1 MSADED
7 WVQEDVP
14 RRARRYGVVVSSL
27 AEGVPA
33 AKRMLEGPNL
43 GLVILSI
50 AKASGAD
57 GMLADE
63 MQRAVLQ
70 LTRKLK
76 LENGPSGSIGPRPE
90 RVQKLVAAFS
100 SRGFFDDTAPARL
113 TSQGELWLNS
123 ELKTRISD
131 PVRLEE
137 FWTAIGEA
145 TGRKKC
151 PHCQTFNR
159 FASNACN
166 ICQHCGQRSCDV

>member
-7 WVQEDVP
+7 WIQEDVP

-43 GLVILSI
+43 GLVILSV
-50 AKASGAD
+50 AKVSGTD
-57 GMLADE
+57 GTLTDE

-76 LENGPSGSIGPRPE
+76 LESGHSGSIGPSPE
-90 RVQKLVAAFS
+90 RVQKLVTAFT
-100 SRGFFDDTAPARL
+100 SRGFFNGTAPARL
-113 TSQGELWLNS
+113 TSQGELWLNN
-123 ELKTRISD
+123 ELKTRIND

-151 PHCQTFNR
+151 PHCRTFNR
-159 FASNACN
+159 FAPNACN
-166 ICQHCGQRSCDV
+166 ICQNCGQKSCDV